1 MKYEHNDCNALP
13 APESDVTS
21 TQMTLTDN
29 FAKINERKQQAVIKF
44 RNKETDPWYIVKL
57 MLYYPW
63 FDEQADLLGQYATY
77 EEHYRQQIHE
87 SRYR

>member
-1 MKYEHNDCNALP
+1 M
-13 APESDVTS
+13 
-21 TQMTLTDN
+21 
-29 FAKINERKQQAVIKF
+29 IRF
-44 RNKETDPWYIVKL
+44 RNKETDPSNWYIAKL
-57 MLYYPW
+57 MLCYPW